1 MYIEQL
7 ACQQNQEM
15 EADEL
20 LDMQNN
26 PSISILPETQIE
38 HQDYAKK

>member
-1 MYIEQL
+1 MDIEQL

-20 LDMQNN
+20 LDLQKN
-26 PSISILPETQIE
+26 PSISILPENQIE
-38 HQDYAKK
+38 DQDYAKK